1 LINILDSKSQTLQTQ
16 TVNILFH
23 QLL

>member
-1 LINILDSKSQTLQTQ
+1 LINILGSKSQTLQTQ